1 MRNKLYHNNFLRKI
15 IIFTLSVS
23 IVSGFVYSVIPP
35 FLRLIGFTGSLYG
48 IYGMISVFASLIGT
62 LTGGFIADYL
72 GIKKLFYI
80 SMILII
86 SGFILIS
93 TAEVENIFIGGGLSG
108 LGSSFSWIAFVVL
121 ASKMFPDERL
131 AESFSYIMGFSSIG
145 SGVGLFMGWTP
156 VVCSLLFSIELFSV
170 YRYGILFSAFIMMI
184 FIFSLNILFN
194 DDILMK
200 KNEIYAKKKSLD
212 KSLLIIFIKLSLIQL
227 IISFGAGL
235 SIQNIDYYFVLKYKT
250 SSGELGSILGLQ
262 NILMGLLMFL
272 MPSLSRR
279 FGGPLTAYVIIS
291 SPSIILILLM
301 TFTNN
306 LLIASAIYIVRTI
319 LMNVANPLYEAF
331 QMRLIPRDLR
341 GRASS
346 VLGIVWQFPAGLG
359 RYVGGHLLDIDL
371 ELPLRLTTILYTIGL
386 SMLVLL
392 FRDVDRKSI

>member
-1 MRNKLYHNNFLRKI
+1 MRNKLYHNNFFRKI
-15 IIFTLSVS
+15 IIFSLSVS

-80 SMILII
+80 SIILII

-108 LGSSFSWIAFVVL
+108 LGSSFLYMAFVVL

-131 AESFSYIMGFSSIG
+131 AESFSYIMGISSIG
-145 SGVGLFMGWTP
+145 SGLGLVMGWIP
-156 VVCSLLFSIELFSV
+156 VIYGISFSKELFSV
-170 YRYGILFSAFIMMI
+170 YRYSILFSAFMMSTSI
-184 FIFSLNILFN
+184 FVLHNILFN
-194 DDILMK
+194 EDALI
-200 KNEIYAKKKSLD
+200 KKKTYIEKRSLD
-212 KSLLIIFIKLSLIQL
+212 KKLLIIFIKFSLINIL
-227 IISFGAGL
+227 TSFGAGL

-272 MPSLSRR
+272 MPLLSRR
-279 FGGPLTAYVIIS
+279 FGGPLTTYVIIS

-301 TFTNN
+301 TFTDN
-306 LLIASAIYIVRTI
+306 LLIASIIYIVRTI
-319 LMNVANPLYEAF
+319 LMNVANPLYIAF

-346 VLGIVWQFPAGLG
+346 VLSIGWQIPAGLG
-359 RYVGGHLLDIDL
+359 RYVGGYLLDIDL
-371 ELPLRLTTILYTIGL
+371 ELPLRLTTLLYTMSL
-386 SMLVLL
+386 LMLVVL